1 MKTDALFYEL
11 FQLAPE
17 TFFELLQ
24 VTPPCA
30 YRFESITVKTSEK
43 RIDGVFEPAVAGEP
57 IYFLEVQGF
66 PDDVIYFRA
75 IREVTTYFEQRPH
88 LKDNSWQAAVLWL
101 NKADDPGF
109 GTLRLLA
116 RKPKPRLV
124 SLDLI
129 QLLRQLPK
137 NSLALN
143 VLRPLLVTS
152 EREIREHVV
161 EWVDQIRQTPNLDAN
176 AEEKLISVMSQLIEQ
191 KFRHLT
197 YQELIKMLR
206 LRPLSETIS
215 GQQLL
220 KEDRIETLLRQIQR
234 KFTPPAETL
243 AVVTADLQRLRPP
256 MLRTLLDQVFE
267 FDTLEDFERRVA
279 EQIALQPPVA
289 EEGEDPE

>member
-11 FQLAPE
+11 FQLVPG

-24 VTPPCA
+24 VTPSCT

-43 RIDGVFEPAVAGEP
+43 RIDGVFEPAVDGQP

-66 PDDVIYFRA
+66 PDDVIYFRS
-75 IREVTTYFEQRPH
+75 IREVTTYFEQRPR
-88 LKDNSWQAAVLWL
+88 LKDNAWQAAVLWL

-109 GTLRLLA
+109 GTLRLLG
-116 RKPKPRLV
+116 RKPQPRLV
-124 SLDLI
+124 SLDLL
-129 QLLRQLPK
+129 QLLRQLPES
-137 NSLALN
+137 SLALN

-161 EWVDQIRQTPNLDAN
+161 EWVGNIRQTPNLDAN
-176 AEEKLISVMSQLIEQ
+176 AEEKLIGVMSQLIEQ

-197 YQELIKMLR
+197 YQELTRMLR

-215 GQQLL
+215 GQELL
-220 KEDRIETLLRQIQR
+220 KEDRIETLLRQIER
-234 KFTPPAETL
+234 KFAPPAETL
-243 AVVTADLQRLRPP
+243 DVVKADLQKLAPP

-267 FDTLEDFERRVA
+267 FTTLEDLERRIA
-279 EQIALQPPVA
+279 EQLAIELPKD
-289 EEGEDPE
+289 EE